1 MVFRELPIQGAW
13 TIDVEP
19 STDERGLFARTFDA
33 ELFAE
38 RGLAAELA
46 QISTSF
52 NTKAGTLR
60 GLHYQAEPHCECRL
74 VRCTA
79 GAAFDVVV
87 DLRPDSAT
95 HRSWHGV
102 ELSAANRRAVYVPHG
117 VAHGFQ
123 TLVDGTEML
132 YLIDVPFAPESARGV
147 RWDDPAFGVRWPEP
161 SGERVISERDRS
173 FPDYVTSSAARAT
186 S

>member
-1 MVFRELPIQGAW
+1 MVFGELPIAGAW
-13 TIDVEP
+13 VIDVEP

-33 ELFAE
+33 ELFAQ
-38 RGLAAELA
+38 RGMASELA
-46 QISTSF
+46 QVSMSF
-52 NTKAGTLR
+52 NARAGTLR
-60 GLHYQAEPHCECRL
+60 GLHWQADPHGERKL

-79 GAAFDVVV
+79 GAAFDVIV

-95 HRSWHGV
+95 HLRWHGL
-102 ELSAANRRAVYVPHG
+102 ELSAANRRSVYVPRG

-132 YLIDVPFAPESARGV
+132 YLIDVPYAPDSVRGA

-161 SGERVISERDRS
+161 PGERVMSERDRT

>member
-1 MVFRELPIQGAW
+1 MVFHELPIAGAW
-13 TIDVEP
+13 AVDVEP

-38 RGLAAELA
+38 RGLTARLS

-52 NTKAGTLR
+52 NIRAGTLR
-60 GLHYQAEPHCECRL
+60 GLHYQADPHGECKL

-79 GAAFDVVV
+79 GAAFDVIV
-87 DLRPDSAT
+87 DLRPGSAT
-95 HRSWHGV
+95 HLRWHGV
-102 ELSAANRRAVYVPHG
+102 ELSAANRRSVYVPRG

-123 TLVDGTEML
+123 TLVDETEML
-132 YLIDVPFAPESARGV
+132 YLIDVPYALESARGV

-161 SGERVISERDRS
+161 PGERAMSERDRT
-173 FPDYVTSSAARAT
+173 FPDHVTSSAARAT

>member
-1 MVFRELPIQGAW
+1 MVFHELPIRGAW
-13 TIDVEP
+13 AIDVEP

-33 ELFAE
+33 GLFAE
-38 RGLAAELA
+38 RGLATELA

-52 NTKAGTLR
+52 NVRAGTLR
-60 GLHYQAEPHCECRL
+60 GLHYQADPHGECKL

-79 GAAFDVVV
+79 GAAFDVIV

-95 HRSWHGV
+95 HLRWHGV
-102 ELSAANRRAVYVPHG
+102 ELSAANRRSVYVPRG

-123 TLVDGTEML
+123 TLVDGTELL
-132 YLIDVPFAPESARGV
+132 YLIDVPYVPESARGV
-147 RWDDPAFGVRWPEP
+147 RWDDAAFGVRWPQP
-161 SGERVISERDRS
+161 PGERLMSERDRA
-173 FPDYVTSSAARAT
+173 FPDWVTSSAARAT